1 MSSPDQIRRQ
11 LADNASRRVKV
22 ESDISTARGK
32 QSKAQSTAAS
42 AQGKAVR
49 ATNGPSRRMYQRAA
63 ERAQATALAEGRK
76 IADLSKK
83 TPEFSKKEVALS
95 KNLDAAL
102 RSVAKAD
109 ERKREQQARQEQSR
123 VDAARRAEERH
134 RAQETRRDRDR
145 MYARLHETEERLRA
159 LVAPPKQESL
169 RILYLTATPEG
180 DLRVDH
186 EIRRVKAAV
195 RAATHRDLIE
205 IEHLPAAT
213 AGDLLDGLT
222 RFRPHVLHFSG
233 HANEDMLVL
242 DRDDPEHN
250 EGHEVATDLFQ
261 RAIAA
266 VDQPPTLVVLNACE
280 SAAQLPGLL
289 TKVPFAIGM
298 SDTVGDV
305 DTIVFAT
312 RFYSA
317 VAEGQSVQAA
327 LDLARV
333 ELALAGLPDVDLPI
347 LETTAD
353 PSVPLVLPP
362 A

>member
-1 MSSPDQIRRQ
+1 MINCFDP
-11 LADNASRRVKV
+11 
-22 ESDISTARGK
+22 
-32 QSKAQSTAAS
+32 
-42 AQGKAVR
+42 
-49 ATNGPSRRMYQRAA
+49 
-63 ERAQATALAEGRK
+63 
-76 IADLSKK
+76 
-83 TPEFSKKEVALS
+83 
-95 KNLDAAL
+95 
-102 RSVAKAD
+102 
-109 ERKREQQARQEQSR
+109 
-123 VDAARRAEERH
+123 
-134 RAQETRRDRDR
+134 
-145 MYARLHETEERLRA
+145 LRA
-159 LVAPPKQESL
+159 GSL

-333 ELALAGLPDVDLPI
+333 ELALAGLPDADLPI